1 MVKSNLLWA
10 TDDYLDAKPSNI
22 GVRGKLNNLQMLIAQ
37 SNIPALTNN
46 EIVSCA
52 EQLPPKV

>member
-1 MVKSNLLWA
+1 M
-10 TDDYLDAKPSNI
+10 TYLDAKPSNI

-52 EQLPPKV
+52 EQLPPKK